1 MKRRLGVF
9 RGGNLRLARDI
20 FGVSEVIEE
29 KERTV
34 WRIMG
39 RGKKRGHLKEKEN
52 IWTFLKKRSEYTKEE
67 YRRANLGEKQAE
79 EGCHENIMENK
90 VVYWMANSIKNGN

>member
-1 MKRRLGVF
+1 MERRLGVF

-39 RGKKRGHLKEKEN
+39 RGKKRGHLKEK
-52 IWTFLKKRSEYTKEE
+52 
-67 YRRANLGEKQAE
+67 
-79 EGCHENIMENK
+79 
-90 VVYWMANSIKNGN
+90 